1 MVINKLKKMSCIKK
15 PRHETE
21 YTHLN
26 YIVFECKEAKL
37 NFPPTYYDLKMK
49 ERKIV
54 FNYVKR
60 NNERNTSN
68 QSDQGFG

>member
-1 MVINKLKKMSCIKK
+1 MSCIKK
-15 PRHETE
+15 PRHEIE

-54 FNYVKR
+54 FYYVNSNR

-68 QSDQGFG
+68 QSNQGFG